1 MKLIMMITVALIV
14 AAALSLAA
22 IEDPGYVL
30 IGYGKW
36 SIETTLSLLVIAVL
50 FAFIV
55 SYYAIRFIL
64 NMFRIPR
71 VVREWSGRRKSM
83 RARKGLNQ
91 GLIKLAGG
99 DWRAFL

>member
-36 SIETTLSLLVIAVL
+36 SIETTL
-50 FAFIV
+50 
-55 SYYAIRFIL
+55 
-64 NMFRIPR
+64 
-71 VVREWSGRRKSM
+71 
-83 RARKGLNQ
+83 
-91 GLIKLAGG
+91 
-99 DWRAFL
+99 